1 MTTGSTGHPR
11 VPRKGARGSAKATSE
26 GRRGPAGV
34 SDVPTLGLLARL
46 SVIRPSLPTAAQLV
60 ADYILSRPE
69 EVVRRSVTEVAEGA
83 GVSEGTV
90 VRLCKQLGVKGFQDL
105 KLSLAHD
112 MLEPVKFI
120 HEEVQPSDP
129 VDAVV
134 QKVFRSNMQAL
145 EATLN
150 AFDADAM
157 SQAVEIIL
165 NAERVEFYGVGSA
178 GPIAVD
184 AYYRLLRIGIP
195 VAVTTDSHMQVVN
208 ATLTGPTVAVVTI
221 SHSGS
226 TRETVDATRLAKEA
240 GAKTICITGYGRSPI
255 LAYADVVL
263 HTVATETMFRTDAMA
278 SRIAQLS
285 LVDALYVCLALAQV
299 ERSLASL
306 ARTDEALS
314 LKRF

>member
-1 MTTGSTGHPR
+1 MSGKPTES
-11 VPRKGARGSAKATSE
+11 
-26 GRRGPAGV
+26 RRGPAGV
-34 SDVPTLGLLARL
+34 SDAPTLGLLARL
-46 SVIRPSLPTAAQLV
+46 TVVRSSLPTAAQLV

-69 EVVRRSVTEVAEGA
+69 EVVRKSVTEVAEGA

-90 VRLCKQLGVKGFQDL
+90 VRLCKQLGVRGFQDL
-105 KLSLAHD
+105 KISLAHD
-112 MLEPVKFI
+112 LLEPVKFI
-120 HEEVQPSDP
+120 HEEVQP
-129 VDAVV
+129 VDSIDTVV

-150 AFDADAM
+150 AFDAAAM
-157 SQAVEIIL
+157 TQAVELIL
-165 NAERVEFYGVGSA
+165 NAKRVEFYGIGSS

-195 VAVTTDSHMQVVN
+195 CAVTIDSHMQAVN
-208 ATLTGPTVAVVTI
+208 ASLTGPSVAVITI

-255 LAYADVVL
+255 QAYADVVL
-263 HTVATETMFRTDAMA
+263 HTIATETMFRTDAMA

-285 LVDALYVCLALAQV
+285 LVDALYVCVALAQV
-299 ERSLASL
+299 ERSLESL
-306 ARTDEALS
+306 AHTAEALS